1 MGVKDDLIDAEDLL
15 DVFQAH
21 AWDPEP
27 AAFFRKRGLSHGTV
41 SRFGL
46 GYTSTWGDTANGD
59 YRQCLVIPYE
69 DGLGNLRMLKYRP
82 LRESKDKYL
91 SGGKHHLFA
100 VRALDNDTVVVT
112 EGEIDAMILW
122 QIGLKA
128 VGIPGAQSFKPQWRH
143 LFRPPHVRRTII
155 CLDPDVAGMTAVRK
169 VYDLLSD
176 VTDVEVVTLPEGMDV
191 NDTFLRYGA
200 DKLLEVLA

>member
-1 MGVKDDLIDAEDLL
+1 MEDLSAAADML
-15 DVFQAH
+15 DLFQAR
-21 AWDPEP
+21 AWDEKP
-27 AAFFRKRGLSHGTV
+27 ASFFHERGLNHGTV

-46 GYTSTWGDTANGD
+46 GYTGTWGDTAQGD
-59 YRQCLVIPYE
+59 YRECLVIPYE

-82 LRESKDKYL
+82 LRPSKNKYL
-91 SGGKHHLFA
+91 SAGKHHLFA
-100 VRALDNDTVVVT
+100 VRALDNDTVIVA

-128 VGIPGAQSFKPQWRH
+128 VGIPGAQSFKPEWRH

-155 CLDPDVAGMTAVRK
+155 ALDPDSAGMAAARRLF
-169 VYDLLSD
+169 DILSD
-176 VTDVEVVTLPEGMDV
+176 VTDVEVVNLPKGCDV
-191 NDTFLRYGA
+191 NDAFLRYGA